1 MLGSASGPDEPIA
14 LLSKDYRGHWMTHA
28 GVSVGSRDLAR
39 AHPVTDHPLHVKLV
53 YRAWRATY
61 DVFIDG
67 RPFAL
72 GVQHDPRR

>member
-1 MLGSASGPDEPIA
+1 
-14 LLSKDYRGHWMTHA
+14 
-28 GVSVGSRDLAR
+28 
-39 AHPVTDHPLHVKLV
+39 VTDHPLHVKLV